1 MHRVLTAL
9 LLGVAAASCATA
21 PDEPQRRGAEGQQA
35 LDRLLAGKSA
45 GAAVSCM
52 PHTSFSDMTVIDGR
66 TIAFRSAG
74 RVYLV
79 QLSPGCDAIAGGG
92 YALQT
97 TERGGTGLCTG
108 DIAHALDTVNRF
120 AIGSCGIESIVPYSA
135 SRS

>member
-1 MHRVLTAL
+1 MHE
-9 LLGVAAASCATA
+9 AS
-21 PDEPQRRGAEGQQA
+21 AEGQQA
-35 LDRLLAGKSA
+35 LGRLLAGRTASA
-45 GAAVSCM
+45 PVSCM
-52 PHTSFSDMTVIDGR
+52 PHSSFSDMTVIDGR

-79 QLSPGCDAIAGGG
+79 QLSSGCEPIAGGG

-120 AIGSCGIESIVPYSA
+120 AIGSCGIDSIVPYAA